1 MTPGAAP
8 RSARSHELT
17 AHLLLVFVVL
27 VWGATFPVVKAALVF
42 ATPLAFNL
50 ARMALATVLLA
61 ALNYKSL
68 RGLLAREGR
77 PALAFGLAAG
87 VFMALGYQFQTAGL
101 KCTTPSKSAFITGLV
116 VVLVPLLSAVP
127 GIAQHGDPKPGWAA
141 FAGAAIGFVGLVLL
155 TTPPGSGA
163 GLLNG
168 LGRGEWLTLGCA
180 VAFAL
185 HLLTLARAASQV
197 GARTLATLQIA
208 FCTLVM
214 LVTLP
219 LGGRP
224 QLHLNLTVSVA
235 LGTTALLGTAVA
247 FTVQSYAQQHLP
259 ATHTALIL
267 TLEPVFAWLTSLLFL
282 GEHLGTRSLAG
293 AAFILGGILLAEL
306 GPKMHPERAN
316 FAANP

>member
-1 MTPGAAP
+1 MLIG
-8 RSARSHELT
+8 
-17 AHLLLVFVVL
+17 VVL
-27 VWGATFPVVKAALVF
+27 VWGATFPVVKAALAY

-50 ARMALATVLLA
+50 VRMAIATVVLA
-61 ALNYKSL
+61 ALNHKSL
-68 RGLLAREGR
+68 RGLFTVEGR

-87 VFMALGYQFQTAGL
+87 IFMALGYQLQTVGL
-101 KCTTPSKSAFITGLV
+101 KYTTPSKSGFITGLV

-127 GIAQHGDPKPGWAA
+127 GIAHAGDPRPGWAA
-141 FAGAAIGFVGLVLL
+141 FAGAGLGFAGLVLL
-155 TTPPGSGA
+155 TTPVGSGA
-163 GLLNG
+163 DVLRG
-168 LGRGEWLTLGCA
+168 LGIGEWLTLGCA

-185 HLLTLARAASQV
+185 HLLTLARAAAHV
-197 GARTLATLQIA
+197 GARLLGTLQVG

-224 QLHLNLTVSVA
+224 ALHMNLIVA
-235 LGTTALLGTAVA
+235 GALAITALLGTAVA

-259 ATHTALIL
+259 PTHTALIL

-282 GEHLGTRSLAG
+282 GERLGRRSLAG
-293 AAFILGGILLAEL
+293 AALILAGILLAEL
-306 GPKMHPERAN
+306 GPKMPPEQAN